1 MQIHQLPEQQTV
13 ADADMFAIDTG
24 QTTRR
29 TPFTAIKTAIST
41 FAHQLTNLAETTA
54 TSDSDVLPID
64 DGTGAKKIAFGNLKN
79 KITESASP
87 AFNSEDASSSVVW
100 TVVSVLTSGETI
112 PSILN
117 KVSLMFKNIRFLYYK
132 IGNNNVSGTGKSSLT
147 AIIGNTSLVS
157 IGNGTLSGAISAFN
171 SEINT
176 INNKI
181 AWQYF
186 TQSTEADFLSAVDNA
201 IGTGSGFLFG
211 YATSTTAAAAGLNS
225 EAHYII
231 ALANSSGSRL
241 IMAIRPAGGIYTR
254 YKGSGTWASGW
265 RYVLLNALS

>member
-13 ADADMFAIDTG
+13 ADSDMFALDTG

-29 TPFTAIKTAIST
+29 TPFNVIKTAIST

-54 TSDSDVLPID
+54 TSDSDVMPID
-64 DGTGAKKIAFGNLKN
+64 DGTGAKKITFGNLKN
-79 KITESASP
+79 KIAESANP

-100 TVVSVLTSGETI
+100 TAVSVLTSGETI

-157 IGNGTLSGAISAFN
+157 IGNGTLSGAVSSINAVAN
-171 SEINT
+171 KANGQVSEHS
-176 INNKI
+176 
-181 AWQYF
+181 F
-186 TQSTEADFLSAVDNA
+186 TQSSLSAFTDAVDA
-201 IGTGSGFLFG
+201 YIGDTYGVFAGYIAQATATAMNLHGSGHYCLIFNHSATFRAVVAFSMDAYGIAVLYRG
-211 YATSTTAAAAGLNS
+211 NSGWATS
-225 EAHYII
+225 
-231 ALANSSGSRL
+231 
-241 IMAIRPAGGIYTR
+241 
-254 YKGSGTWASGW
+254 W
-265 RYVLLNALS
+265 RYVAT